1 MIFLRN
7 WKQKNLTV
15 NCQLVNGNHPNFNIS
30 QCLLVPL
37 VQDFQTFLG
46 IKQVTEWEKKTVP
59 KKAGFKQLTKHD
71 MTYNVHIERE
81 EQKCVFHLKDLAKHV
96 KTSIPT
102 EKYPV

>member
-1 MIFLRN
+1 MPPCPSCPRLSDIPWN
-7 WKQKNLTV
+7 
-15 NCQLVNGNHPNFNIS
+15 
-30 QCLLVPL
+30 
-37 VQDFQTFLG
+37 QTSYRMG
-46 IKQVTEWEKKTVP
+46 KKTVP

>member
-1 MIFLRN
+1 METIQISTYPNASLSLLSKTFRHSLESN
-7 WKQKNLTV
+7 KLQ
-15 NCQLVNGNHPNFNIS
+15 NG
-30 QCLLVPL
+30 
-37 VQDFQTFLG
+37 
-46 IKQVTEWEKKTVP
+46 KKKTVP